1 MIILLIHPLEA
12 SATVDVDM
20 HSTDTLFCFAH
31 RGYPKRATENTL
43 QAITHALEFD
53 IDGVEI
59 DVWNVGGE
67 LIVKHDRRLGRL
79 LAGQEL
85 LTDMT
90 PVALREMLLPGG
102 EQIPTLR
109 EVLELVG
116 NNVQLNIE
124 LKGPNCAALAARE
137 LESYI
142 RDHGASYEQYI
153 LSSFDHRQV
162 FQCLKLIPAVRRGVL
177 IAGVPLDLAACAE
190 PLKAYSLHLGL
201 DFVCP
206 EIIADGHKRGLKC
219 YVFTVNHVHDLNLVV
234 TMNADGVFTDEP
246 MLIMDY
252 NAAKT
257 AEALAGQIEPASKLD
272 QAG

>member
-1 MIILLIHPLEA
+1 MR
-12 SATVDVDM
+12 T
-20 HSTDTLFCFAH
+20 TDHMFCFAH

-43 QAITHALEFD
+43 QAISHALEFD

-85 LTDMT
+85 LTELAPD
-90 PVALREMLLPGG
+90 VLRKRLLPGG
-102 EQIPTLR
+102 EQVPTLR
-109 EVLELVG
+109 EVLELVA

-124 LKGPNCAALAARE
+124 LKGPACAALAARE
-137 LESYI
+137 IEAYV

-162 FQCLKLIPAVRRGVL
+162 YECLKLIPQVRRGVL
-177 IAGVPLDLAACAE
+177 IDGIPLDLAACAE
-190 PLKAYSLHLGL
+190 PLEAYSLHLSL

-206 EIIADGHKRGLKC
+206 EMVADGHRRGLKS
-219 YVFTVNHVHDLNLVV
+219 YVFTVNNPHDLHLMAAMKV
-234 TMNADGVFTDEP
+234 DGVFTDEP
-246 MLIMDY
+246 GLLMDY
-252 NAAKT
+252 NTARAAEMLVQQMQ
-257 AEALAGQIEPASKLD
+257 APGGDLGQY
-272 QAG
+272 

>member
-1 MIILLIHPLEA
+1 
-12 SATVDVDM
+12 M
-20 HSTDTLFCFAH
+20 HTTDTLFCFAH

-85 LTDMT
+85 LTEMA
-90 PVALREMLLPGG
+90 PAALRQMLLPGG
-102 EQIPTLR
+102 EQVPTLR

-124 LKGPNCAALAARE
+124 LKGPNCAALAAKE

-142 RDHGASYEQYI
+142 RDNGATYEQYL
-153 LSSFDHRQV
+153 LSSFDHRQIHE
-162 FQCLKLIPAVRRGVL
+162 CMKLIPQVRRGVL
-177 IAGVPLDLAACAE
+177 IDGVPLDLAACGE
-190 PLKAYSLHLGL
+190 PLEAYSIHLSL

-206 EIIADGHKRGLKC
+206 EIIADGHKRGFKS
-219 YVFTVNHVHDLNLVV
+219 YVFTVNHPHDLSLVAA
-234 TMNADGVFTDEP
+234 MNADGVFTDEP
-246 MLIMDY
+246 QLIMDY
-252 NAAKT
+252 NSAKT
-257 AEALAGQIEPASKLD
+257 AEVMALQIEPVGKFGE
-272 QAG
+272 AG

>member
-1 MIILLIHPLEA
+1 MY
-12 SATVDVDM
+12 
-20 HSTDTLFCFAH
+20 STDTLFCFAH

-85 LTDMT
+85 LTE
-90 PVALREMLLPGG
+90 VAPAVLRQMLLPGG
-102 EQIPTLR
+102 EQVPTLR

-142 RDHGASYEQYI
+142 RDNGASYEQYI
-153 LSSFDHRQV
+153 LSSFDHRQIHE
-162 FQCLKLIPAVRRGVL
+162 CLKLIPQVRRGVL
-177 IAGVPLDLAACAE
+177 IYGVPLDLAASTE
-190 PLKAYSLHLGL
+190 PLQAYSQHLGL
-201 DFVCP
+201 DFVCQ
-206 EIIADGHKRGLKC
+206 EMIADGRRRGLKN
-219 YVFTVNHVHDLNLVV
+219 YVYTVNNGHDLHLVAAMGV
-234 TMNADGVFTDEP
+234 DGVFTDEP
-246 MLIMDY
+246 QLVMDY
-252 NAAKT
+252 NTAKAA
-257 AEALAGQIEPASKLD
+257 EMMVRQID
-272 QAG
+272 QFDDLNQTS

>member
-1 MIILLIHPLEA
+1 
-12 SATVDVDM
+12 M
-20 HSTDTLFCFAH
+20 HTTDTLFCFAH

-85 LTDMT
+85 LTEVT
-90 PVALREMLLPGG
+90 PSALRQMLLPGG
-102 EQIPTLR
+102 EQVPTLR

-124 LKGPNCAALAARE
+124 LKGSNCAALAARE

-142 RDHGASYEQYI
+142 RDNGATYEQYL

-162 FQCLKLIPAVRRGVL
+162 YECLKLIPEVRRGVL
-177 IAGVPLDLAACAE
+177 IDGIPLDLAACGE
-190 PLKAYSLHLGL
+190 PLEAYSMHHSL

-206 EIIADGHKRGLKC
+206 EIIADAHKRGFKNF
-219 YVFTVNHVHDLNLVV
+219 VFTVNHPHDLALVAA
-234 TMNADGVFTDEP
+234 MNADGVFTDEP
-246 MLIMDY
+246 QLIMDY
-252 NAAKT
+252 NTEKAG
-257 AEALAGQIEPASKLD
+257 EAMARHIEPVEKFN
-272 QAG
+272 QTG

>member
-1 MIILLIHPLEA
+1 M
-12 SATVDVDM
+12 
-20 HSTDTLFCFAH
+20 FCFAH

-85 LTDMT
+85 LTEIA
-90 PVALREMLLPGG
+90 PAALRSMLLPGG
-102 EQIPTLR
+102 EQVPTLR

-137 LESYI
+137 IEAYVQ
-142 RDHGASYEQYI
+142 DHGATYEQYI

-162 FQCLKLIPAVRRGVL
+162 YECLKLIPHVRRGVL
-177 IAGVPLDLAACAE
+177 IDGVPLDLAACAE
-190 PLKAYSLHLGL
+190 PLQAYSLHLSL
-201 DFVCP
+201 DFVCA
-206 EIIADGHKRGLKC
+206 EIIEDGHKRGLKA
-219 YVFTVNHVHDLNLVV
+219 YVFTVNNPHDLHLVAA
-234 TMNADGVFTDEP
+234 MGADGVFTDEP
-246 MLIMDY
+246 QLIMDY
-252 NAAKT
+252 NAEKT
-257 AEALAGQIEPASKLD
+257 AEMLVQQMQVSSDGVQQP
-272 QAG
+272 

>member
-1 MIILLIHPLEA
+1 MAVEMR
-12 SATVDVDM
+12 T
-20 HSTDTLFCFAH
+20 TDHMFCFAH

-59 DVWNVGGE
+59 DVWNVGNE

-85 LTDMT
+85 LTEIAPD
-90 PVALREMLLPGG
+90 ALRSMLLPGG
-102 EQIPTLR
+102 EQVPTLR

-124 LKGPNCAALAARE
+124 LKGANCAALAARE
-137 LESYI
+137 IEAYV
-142 RDHGASYEQYI
+142 RDHGATYEQYI

-162 FQCLKLIPAVRRGVL
+162 YECLKLIPHVRRGVL
-177 IAGVPLDLAACAE
+177 IDGVPLDLAACAE
-190 PLKAYSLHLGL
+190 PLQAYSLHLSL

-206 EIIADGHKRGLKC
+206 EIIEDGHKRGFKA
-219 YVFTVNHVHDLNLVV
+219 YVFTVNNPHDLHLVAA
-234 TMNADGVFTDEP
+234 MGADGVFTDEP
-246 MLIMDY
+246 QLLMDY
-252 NAAKT
+252 NTEKT
-257 AEALAGQIEPASKLD
+257 AEMLVQQMQESTDGVQQP
-272 QAG
+272 